1 MIVCYLKNIYRCNAF
16 TTAIEHRKK
25 SPNDSRRNP
34 QQNITAYCLPK
45 MVNINSEFWD

>member
-1 MIVCYLKNIYRCNAF
+1 MATKITSRVLADDAIVRAMMRTK
-16 TTAIEHRKK
+16 H
-25 SPNDSRRNP
+25 P